1 MKNLKSVISVFSILS
16 ATLVGSEISQAQTI
30 NLEQTTPKNVIKAG
44 TAIRLRLLDEVSSK
58 TARVG
63 ERIRLE
69 LMEDIKLAGKTIIP
83 LGTPAYGE
91 VTKVDQ
97 KGMFGKSGKVGT
109 RLVAIKFNDQEI
121 RITGSLDGAGE
132 GGTAATIGA
141 VAVIPVAGFF
151 VTGKS
156 ALLSPGLQTN
166 GFLES
171 DLVVK

>member
-1 MKNLKSVISVFSILS
+1 
-16 ATLVGSEISQAQTI
+16 
-30 NLEQTTPKNVIKAG
+30 
-44 TAIRLRLLDEVSSK
+44 
-58 TARVG
+58 
-63 ERIRLE
+63 
-69 LMEDIKLAGKTIIP
+69 MEDIKLAGKTIIP

-109 RLVAIKFNDQEI
+109 RLLAIKFNDQEI
-121 RITGSLDGAGE
+121 RITGTLDGAGA